1 MIFENDYD
9 HFNDDNC
16 EIKFLTSKT
25 NCFKWN
31 KLVFEDEEPY
41 IFHDTR
47 LDLTNEKIFDL
58 WENEFDIGKNVHINT
73 HSQIH
78 YEYKE
83 KCLPFLLKIE
93 NINGVITRGR
103 DLKRLLYFK
112 PTSLVQTGIIYEIFA
127 KFEDKIF
134 EYLKIPHRE
143 LLDNR
148 LIRFSA
154 QRLP

>member
-9 HFNDDNC
+9 DFNDDNC

-58 WENEFDIGKNVHINT
+58 WKNEFAIGKNVHINT

-78 YEYKE
+78 
-83 KCLPFLLKIE
+83 
-93 NINGVITRGR
+93 
-103 DLKRLLYFK
+103 
-112 PTSLVQTGIIYEIFA
+112 
-127 KFEDKIF
+127 
-134 EYLKIPHRE
+134 
-143 LLDNR
+143 
-148 LIRFSA
+148 
-154 QRLP
+154 

>member
-9 HFNDDNC
+9 DFNDDNC

-58 WENEFDIGKNVHINT
+58 WKNEFDIGKNVHINT

-83 KCLPFLLKIE
+83 KCLPFFLKIE
-93 NINGVITRGR
+93 NINGVITRG
-103 DLKRLLYFK
+103 
-112 PTSLVQTGIIYEIFA
+112 
-127 KFEDKIF
+127 
-134 EYLKIPHRE
+134 
-143 LLDNR
+143 
-148 LIRFSA
+148 
-154 QRLP
+154 